1 MSKNLLNRRNLML
14 TALAASAAGVVGWQY
29 NARPG
34 QTPLVSMQA
43 VAEEAA
49 PAATP
54 ALALPEVKEMFLG
67 NPDAAVTVIEYGS
80 FTCPHCA
87 AFSNDVFPL
96 LKAEYIDTGKIKF
109 IYREVYFDRLGL
121 WAGMLAR
128 CQGGLRYFGVAD
140 LLYAN
145 QSDWVQ
151 KESPQEIVEAMYALG
166 RQTGLTDA
174 QMETCIQDQ
183 PMAEALVAE
192 FQKNFDADKVE
203 GTPTFILNGT
213 KFTNMPWD
221 EFKGELD
228 KLLAM

>member
-1 MSKNLLNRRNLML
+1 MSKNVLSRRNLL
-14 TALAASAAGVVGWQY
+14 LAGLAASAASVVGWQY
-29 NARPG
+29 SARPG

-43 VAEEAA
+43 TAQDAE

-54 ALALPEVKEMFLG
+54 AVALPEVKEMSLG
-67 NPDAAVTVIEYGS
+67 DPDAAVTVIEYGS

-109 IYREVYFDRLGL
+109 VYREVYFDRLGL

-128 CQGGLRYFGVAD
+128 CEGGLRYFGIAD
-140 LLYAN
+140 LLFAN
-145 QSDWVQ
+145 QADWAS
-151 KESPQEIVEAMYALG
+151 KESPKEIVDAMYALG

-192 FQKNFDADKVE
+192 FQKNFEADGIE
-203 GTPTFILNGT
+203 GTPTFMLNGT
-213 KFTNMPWD
+213 KFSNMPWD

>member
-1 MSKNLLNRRNLML
+1 MTKNVLNRRNLL
-14 TALAASAAGVVGWQY
+14 LAGLAASAASVVGWQY

-34 QTPLVSMQA
+34 QAPLLSMQA
-43 VAEEAA
+43 MAQDAE

-54 ALALPEVKEMFLG
+54 AVALPEVKEMFLG

-128 CQGGLRYFGVAD
+128 CGGGQQYFGIAD
-140 LLYAN
+140 LLFAN
-145 QSDWVQ
+145 QAEWAQ
-151 KESPQEIVEAMYALG
+151 KESPKEIVDAMYALG

-174 QMETCIQDQ
+174 QMEACIQDQ

-203 GTPTFILNGT
+203 GTPTFILNGA

>member
-1 MSKNLLNRRNLML
+1 MTKNVLNRRNLL
-14 TALAASAAGVVGWQY
+14 LAALAACAAGVVGWQL

-34 QTPLVSMQA
+34 QTQISMQA
-43 VAEEAA
+43 FAEDAA
-49 PAATP
+49 PAADP
-54 ALALPEVKEMFLG
+54 AAPVPEVKEMFLG

-109 IYREVYFDRLGL
+109 VYREVYFDRLGL

-128 CQGGLRYFGVAD
+128 CEGGLRYFGLAD
-140 LLYAN
+140 LLFAN
-145 QSDWVQ
+145 QADWAS
-151 KESPQEIVEAMYALG
+151 KESPKEIVDAMYALG

-174 QMETCIQDQ
+174 QMESCIQDQ

-213 KFTNMPWD
+213 KFSNMPWD